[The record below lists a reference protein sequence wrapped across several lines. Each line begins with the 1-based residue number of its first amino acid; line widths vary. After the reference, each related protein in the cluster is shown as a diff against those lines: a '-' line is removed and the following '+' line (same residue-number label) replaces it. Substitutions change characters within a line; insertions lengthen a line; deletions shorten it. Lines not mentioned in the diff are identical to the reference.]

1 MGFSGRLAG
10 EVGSPFGLVALDAR
24 LHKPYNQA
32 VARDED
38 NSADEATWRQ
48 ALHEFAAA
56 ARERFGDAVE
66 RILLYGSRA
75 RGDDTAD
82 SDVDV
87 IVFLAE
93 GTDLREAR
101 GVMSDL
107 ACAVAAR
114 YGFRFLIQALAY
126 TEESF
131 RQRASYFFIKNVKK
145 EGVPI

>member
-1 MGFSGRLAG
+1 
-10 EVGSPFGLVALDAR
+10 VP
-24 LHKPYNQA
+24 
-32 VARDED
+32 RDEE
-38 NSADEATWRQ
+38 NLADEATWRR
-48 ALHEFAAA
+48 ALGEFAAEV
-56 ARERFGDAVE
+56 RERFGDAVE

-75 RGDDTAD
+75 RGDDVPD

-107 ACAVAAR
+107 SCAVAAR

-126 TEESF
+126 TEETF
-131 RQRASYFFIKNVKK
+131 RQRASYFFIKNVKR

>member
-1 MGFSGRLAG
+1 VPL
-10 EVGSPFGLVALDAR
+10 
-24 LHKPYNQA
+24 
-32 VARDED
+32 DED
-38 NSADEATWRQ
+38 NLADEATWRR
-48 ALHEFAAA
+48 ALEEFAAA
-56 ARERFGDAVE
+56 VRERFGGAVE

-75 RGDDTAD
+75 RGDDFPD

-101 GVMSDL
+101 GVMSEL
-107 ACAVAAR
+107 SCAVAAR

-126 TEESF
+126 TEETF
-131 RQRASYFFIKNVKK
+131 RQRASYFFIKNVKR

>member
-1 MGFSGRLAG
+1 MT
-10 EVGSPFGLVALDAR
+10 
-24 LHKPYNQA
+24 
-32 VARDED
+32 RDEE
-38 NSADEATWRQ
+38 NLADEATWRQ
-48 ALHEFAAA
+48 ALHEFTADV
-56 ARERFGDAVE
+56 RERFGGAVE
-66 RILLYGSRA
+66 RIILYGSRA
-75 RGDDTAD
+75 RGDDGPD

-87 IVFLAE
+87 LVFLAE
-93 GTDLREAR
+93 GTDLGEAR
-101 GVMSDL
+101 GVLSDL

>member
-1 MGFSGRLAG
+1 VPIS
-10 EVGSPFGLVALDAR
+10 DDD
-24 LHKPYNQA
+24 KY
-32 VARDED
+32 
-38 NSADEATWRQ
+38 ADEATWRR

-56 ARERFGDAVE
+56 TRERFGGAVE

-75 RGDDTAD
+75 RGDDVPD

-101 GVMSDL
+101 TALSDL
-107 ACAVAAR
+107 ACDVAAR

-131 RQRASYFFIKNVKK
+131 RRRASYFFIKNVKK

>member
-1 MGFSGRLAG
+1 M
-10 EVGSPFGLVALDAR
+10 
-24 LHKPYNQA
+24 
-32 VARDED
+32 ARDED
-38 NSADEATWRQ
+38 NSADEATWQR
-48 ALHEFAAA
+48 ALREFAAA
-56 ARERFGDAVE
+56 ARERLGAAVE
-66 RILLYGSRA
+66 RVVLYGSRA

-93 GTDLREAR
+93 GTDLVEAR
-101 GVMSDL
+101 GVLSDL

-114 YGFRFLIQALAY
+114 YGFRFLIQALAF

-131 RQRASYFFIKNVKK
+131 RRQASYFFIKNVKK